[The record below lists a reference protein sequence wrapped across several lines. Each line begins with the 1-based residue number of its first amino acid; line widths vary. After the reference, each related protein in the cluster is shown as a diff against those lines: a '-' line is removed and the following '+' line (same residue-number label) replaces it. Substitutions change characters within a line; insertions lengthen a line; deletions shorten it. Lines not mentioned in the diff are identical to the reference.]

1 MITTTWTV
9 LFLLLTTAFADDPAV
24 FKEDPAKTNIST
36 STIDQN
42 LYWPLFFD
50 PALNGVQMS
59 LQAIDY
65 DLTNPNTLKMGP
77 LDLQGQAVELML
89 TRERGE
95 FTEFDFG
102 FEVKTTTANMYVL
115 SFKWPADFIPDGQLE
130 IIDDQSKVLWRRKV
144 DQEQIRAWQ
153 DLVQSKKP
161 LEKQPELTKEEKRQK
176 LVRPRHLTFSKEHF
190 NSVWG
195 LWERN
200 IFEFPIIQLKE
211 PFRFCLNRS
220 MEDGR
225 LALCSKRYKIV
236 REAGRYYL
244 EVMSKNVRPRV
255 LVNDKPVAAKG
266 SAIFLDNHTPI
277 KFAALLGSGTYYEF
291 YSSPKPITIVDMV
304 LNENT
309 GLVEVTGYGNQPMG
323 DLEKIDREKVRFL
336 DFLNFLPTIGKSPDF
351 WRTKYPKD
359 EPYIYVRGNGG
370 APFKQSFV
378 YDSIPKRKDR
388 VYISK
393 SSPTSTYNRTVKLA
407 GQTEPKLQITSKEES
422 AKMLPS
428 DKFEWTFLAQNKNEL
443 NRSNLLVVDRSK
455 TWKASHDVY
464 RADPREL
471 GLRLTGVVSDQFA
484 LVLLGEVA
492 AQMWFEDVL
501 WVGSRLLTQQRW
513 GVAAKY
519 FQSLV
524 GFGGKTESD
533 KLVDLKVATIDLK
546 YRLSQ
551 GVWGHDP
558 TVGLILG
565 YQNFSISTYKASML
579 GVGGFWARSMP
590 RWFDA
595 IFNTIP
601 WFRYPKWVDV
611 ETIVYV
617 VPGDSKTQL
626 DTNVSTNFHGKIQW
640 TKSIYGEAGFGIKV
654 FGFKDLE
661 ERKRIGVGLGYGTVG
676 LGYNF

>member
-1 MITTTWTV
+1 MTIWTV
-9 LFLLLTTAFADDPAV
+9 LFLLLTSAFAEEPAV
-24 FKEDPAKTNIST
+24 FKEDPAKTNISS

-42 LYWPLFFD
+42 IYWPLFFD
-50 PALNGVQMS
+50 PAVNGVQMS

-65 DLTNPNTLKMGP
+65 DLTNPNTLRMGP
-77 LDLQGQAVELML
+77 LDLQAQAVELSL

-102 FEVKTTTANMYVL
+102 FEVQTTTANMYVL
-115 SFKWPADFIPDGQLE
+115 SFRWPADFIPDGQLE
-130 IIDDQSKVLWRRKV
+130 LIDDQSKVLWRRKIEEK
-144 DQEQIRAWQ
+144 DTKAWQ
-153 DLVQSKKP
+153 ELVQSRKP
-161 LEKQPELTKEEKRQK
+161 LDKQPELTKEEKKQK
-176 LVRPRHLTFSKEHF
+176 LVRPRQLTFSKTHL
-190 NSVWG
+190 NSTWG

-200 IFEFPIIQLKE
+200 IFEFPIVQIKE
-211 PFRFCLNRS
+211 PFRFCLNKT

-236 REAGRYYL
+236 REAGRFYL
-244 EVMSKNVRPRV
+244 DVVSKDVRPRV
-255 LVNDKPVAAKG
+255 LVNDKPVAVKG

-291 YSSPKPITIVDMV
+291 FSSPKPITIVDMV
-304 LNENT
+304 LNEET
-309 GLVEVTGYGNQPMG
+309 GLVEVVGYGHQPMG
-323 DLEKIDREKVRFL
+323 DIEKMDREKVRFL
-336 DFLNFLPTIGKSPDF
+336 DFLNFVPTIGKTPEF

-378 YDSIPKRKDR
+378 YDSIPKKRDR
-388 VYISK
+388 VYVDK
-393 SSPTSTYNRTVKLA
+393 SSPTSTYARTVKIK
-407 GQTEPKLQITSKEES
+407 GVTEPKRQVASKEES
-422 AKMLPS
+422 AKMFPQ
-428 DKFEWTFLAQNKNEL
+428 DKFEWTYLAKNGGES
-443 NRSNLLVVDRSK
+443 NRSILLVTDQNK

-464 RADPREL
+464 RGYPREF

-492 AQMWFEDVL
+492 GQMWFEDVL
-501 WVGSRLLTQQRW
+501 WMNSRLLTQQRW

-524 GFGGKTESD
+524 GIGGKTESD
-533 KLVDLKVATIDLK
+533 KLVDLKVSTLDLK

-551 GVWGHDP
+551 GVWGQDP

-565 YQNFSISTYKASML
+565 YQNFTLASYKASML
-579 GVGGFWARSMP
+579 GVGAFWARSMP
-590 RWFDA
+590 SWFDA
-595 IFNTIP
+595 IFNVVP

-611 ETIVYV
+611 ESIAYV
-617 VPGDSKTQL
+617 VPGDNKTQL

-654 FGFKDLE
+654 FGFRDLQL
-661 ERKRIGVGLGYGTVG
+661 RKRIGVGLAYGTVG